1 MISQKIMNLLNEAIS
16 SSFVTRKWDIV
27 NVQSNTNYIVGN
39 EIIYSSEILKSNLC
53 DYINTY
59 LVSVDITN
67 MGHNHVIDSSSFQK
81 LCIIH

>member
-1 MISQKIMNLLNEAIS
+1 MISQKIMNLLNEAIN

-67 MGHNHVIDSSSFQK
+67 MGHNPVIDSSSFQK

>member
-1 MISQKIMNLLNEAIS
+1 MISQKIMNLLNEAIN

-27 NVQSNTNYIVGN
+27 NVQSNTNYIAGN

-67 MGHNHVIDSSSFQK
+67 MGHNHVIDSSSIQK